1 MGQSQAIP
9 DSLKTIIDEFSSAPK
24 SLRLPLLLEYAGKLP
39 KLPPGLEG
47 KLERVHECQTPLF
60 LRATLADDATVAL
73 DFEAPPEAP
82 TTRGFASIVSA
93 GLSGS
98 TVAEALAT
106 PEDFYEQMGLAELIS
121 PLRLR
126 GLGSIV
132 ARVKRQLRERVSEA
146 SEST

>member
-1 MGQSQAIP
+1 MEAAIP
-9 DSLKTIIDEFSSAPK
+9 HNLQRIIDQFSSAPK

-39 KLPPGLEG
+39 PLPPELEG

-60 LRATLADDATVAL
+60 LKADISQAGTVAL
-73 DFEAPPEAP
+73 AFDAPPEAP

-98 TVAEALAT
+98 DLEEALAT
-106 PEDFYEQMGLAELIS
+106 PEDFYQQMGLAEVIS

-126 GLGSIV
+126 GMGSIV
-132 ARVKRQLRERVSEA
+132 ARVKRQLREAA
-146 SEST
+146 S

>member
-1 MGQSQAIP
+1 MEAAIP
-9 DSLKTIIDEFSSAPK
+9 PKLLQIIDEFGSAPK

-39 KLPPGLEG
+39 PLPAGLEG
-47 KLERVHECQTPLF
+47 QLERVHECQTPLF
-60 LRATLADDATVAL
+60 LKAGIDDAGCVELAF
-73 DFEAPPEAP
+73 DAPPEAP
-82 TTRGFASIVSA
+82 TTRGFAAIVGA

-98 TVAEALAT
+98 SVEEALGT

-132 ARVKRQLRERVSEA
+132 ARVKRQLREARS
-146 SEST
+146 

>member
-1 MGQSQAIP
+1 MSADVP
-9 DSLKTIIDEFSSAPK
+9 DNLKRIIAEFSSAPR

-39 KLPPGLEG
+39 PLPPGMEG

-60 LRATLADDATVAL
+60 LNAGLDEDGAVRLAFD
-73 DFEAPPEAP
+73 APPEAP

-93 GLSGS
+93 GLVGS
-98 TVAEALAT
+98 TVEQALAT

-132 ARVKRQLRERVSEA
+132 ARVKRQLREA
-146 SEST
+146 GG

>member
-1 MGQSQAIP
+1 MTVEIP
-9 DSLKTIIDEFSSAPK
+9 DKLKRIIAEFSSAPK

-39 KLPPGLEG
+39 PLPPEMEG

-60 LRATLADDATVAL
+60 LSAELDDKGAVNL
-73 DFEAPPEAP
+73 HFDAPPEAP

-98 TVAEALAT
+98 QVEEALAT

-132 ARVKRQLRERVSEA
+132 ARVKRQLRGA
-146 SEST
+146 GA